1 MFDVFDRFTIP
12 VDDWVQTAVDW
23 VVTEFRWLFQY
34 AKWPVEQL
42 LDGIDSLLQATP
54 ELIILALIFL
64 IAWRA
69 ASIRVAAFSV
79 VALSFVGFLGLWP
92 ETMTTLAMVISAVLV
107 CVLIGVPLGI
117 AAARSDLVES
127 VIRPVLDA
135 MQTTPAFVY
144 LVPVVMLFSVGTV
157 AGVIATIIFASP
169 PIIRLTNLGIR
180 QVDSEVVEAA
190 RAFGAT
196 SRQILTEIQIPLALR
211 TIMAGMNQTL
221 MLAISMVV
229 IAAIIGA
236 GGLGVP
242 VFEGLNSFNV
252 GRAAVGGIGIV
263 ILAIIIDRITQA
275 MAADKT

>member
-64 IAWRA
+64 IAWRV
-69 ASIRVAAFSV
+69 ASIRVAVFSV
-79 VALSFVGFLGLWP
+79 VALSFVGFLGLWA
-92 ETMTTLAMVISAVLV
+92 ETMTTLAMIISAVLV

-117 AAARSDLVES
+117 AAARSNLVES
-127 VIRPVLDA
+127 AIRPVLDA

-211 TIMAGMNQTL
+211 TIMAGLNQTL

-275 MAADKT
+275 MAASKT